1 MRPFQRRSDVNIS
14 LSRRP
19 RFSRIDNLFLLL
31 AEGETGAA
39 FPFDSTLNKKIAA
52 AISRSGFAG
61 RQDEG
66 LTILLDGEPKKLTLI
81 GVGKPDAFNH
91 RTARAAIQGIA
102 RIAQRNADASIAV
115 YSPRMLPG
123 DDAEDTALFMLDRL
137 AHSDYRYLAFKTD
150 EEARR
155 IDVQCTLIPAGELED
170 SAGKRILEKA
180 NVIAESVRLA
190 RDLGNAPGNEIT
202 PTRLADRAREVAK
215 ETGLQ
220 CTIHDRKQIEKLG
233 MGGLLAVNRGSF
245 EEPRFIVLEWAP
257 RKAKKTVCFV
267 GKGITF
273 DSGGISIKPAE
284 KMEEMKFDMSGA
296 GTVLAI
302 MRAVAL
308 LELPVRV
315 VGLIP
320 ATDNLPGGKAYKPG
334 DIIRTMS
341 GKTVEI
347 VNTDAE
353 GRMILSDALHYS
365 IRYAPD
371 HLIDFATLT
380 GACVVAL
387 GYEASGLFSNDDDLA
402 QLLINA
408 SQRAGEPVW
417 RLPEWD
423 DYKEYIRS
431 EWADMKNA
439 GGRWGG
445 AVTAALFLKQFVQCP
460 SWAHLDIAGT
470 AYTESENARDPR
482 GATGTG
488 VRMALR
494 FLETLA

>member
-1 MRPFQRRSDVNIS
+1 MNIS
-14 LSRRP
+14 LSRDP
-19 RFSRIDNLFLLL
+19 KFARIDNLFILL
-31 AEGETGAA
+31 AEGEKTPD
-39 FPFDSTLNKKIAA
+39 FPFESSLNKKIAA

-66 LTILLDGEPKKLTLI
+66 LTILLDGEPKKLTLV
-81 GVGKPDAFNH
+81 GVGKPDSFNR

-102 RIAQRNADASIAV
+102 RIAQRNSDASIAL
-115 YSPRMLPG
+115 YSPWLLPG
-123 DDAEDTALFMLDRL
+123 SDAEETALFMLDRL
-137 AHSDYRYLAFKTD
+137 AHADYRYLAFKTRD
-150 EEARR
+150 DART
-155 IDVQCTLIPAGELED
+155 IEIKCTLIPTGEID
-170 SAGKRILEKA
+170 GKAAKRILHQA
-180 NVIAESVRLA
+180 SVIADSVRLA

-202 PTRLADRAREVAK
+202 PARLGERAREVAK
-215 ETGLQ
+215 EAGLQ

-233 MGGLLAVNRGSF
+233 MGGLLAVNQGSA

-257 RKAKKTVCFV
+257 RKAKKIVCFV

-296 GTVLAI
+296 GTVLGI
-302 MRAVAL
+302 LRAVAM
-308 LELPVRV
+308 LELPVHV
-315 VGLIP
+315 IGLIP
-320 ATDNLPGGKAYKPG
+320 STENLPGGKAYKPG

-353 GRMILSDALHYS
+353 GRMVLCDALHYS
-365 IRYAPD
+365 IRYKPD

-387 GYEASGLFSNDDDLA
+387 GHEASGLFSNDDELA
-402 QLLINA
+402 QLLISA
-408 SQRAGEPVW
+408 SESAGEPVW

-460 SWAHLDIAGT
+460 SWAHVDIAGT

-494 FLETLA
+494 FLETLG